1 MVVPDNNIDQILIM
15 QLHFI
20 TPKVVVFE
28 FLLKSDRHTAQAG
41 EFELASLWLLD

>member
-1 MVVPDNNIDQILIM
+1 MVVPDNNIEQILIM

-28 FLLKSDRHTAQAG
+28 FRLKRDSHTALAG
-41 EFELASLWLLD
+41 EFE